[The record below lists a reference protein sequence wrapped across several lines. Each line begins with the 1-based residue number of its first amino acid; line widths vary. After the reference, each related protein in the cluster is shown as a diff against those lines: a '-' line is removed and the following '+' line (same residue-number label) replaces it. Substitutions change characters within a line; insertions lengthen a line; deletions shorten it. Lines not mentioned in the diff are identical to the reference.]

1 MVKDDE
7 KIEIIDTEIKERIG
21 FASLLYNR
29 LYTMDQAMG
38 LRTKTEL
45 RIISSFSS
53 TKAMGYRRN
62 KTLTQWQYRQ
72 REES

>member
-1 MVKDDE
+1 MDKEDG
-7 KIEIIDTEIKERIG
+7 KIESIDTEIKEKIG

-38 LRTKTEL
+38 LRTKTGL
-45 RIISSFSS
+45 RITSSFSS
-53 TKAMGYRRN
+53 TKAMGDRRN

>member
-1 MVKDDE
+1 MTKDDE
-7 KIEIIDTEIKERIG
+7 KIEIIDTEIKEKIG

-38 LRTKTEL
+38 LRTKTGL
-45 RIISSFSS
+45 RITSSFSS
-53 TKAMGYRRN
+53 TKAMGDRRN